1 MVHYEQLIDP
11 TTIDTIRRHLNSP
24 ASPLREVLFVAELQ
38 LLPTVALA
46 LDAAS
51 DQSSSQRLKQ
61 WKTWLER
68 GTVVPNRSGGY
79 GIDLDTIQGD
89 SSCRVIFF
97 PPVYVVHVPGLDLA
111 QHARRA
117 A

>member
-11 TTIDTIRRHLNSP
+11 TTIDTIRRHLSSP
-24 ASPLREVLFVAELQ
+24 TSPIKEVLFVAELQ
-38 LLPTVALA
+38 LLPTVAFL

-51 DQSSSQRLKQ
+51 TQSSSQRINQ
-61 WKTWLER
+61 WKAWLER

-79 GIDLDTIQGD
+79 GIDLDSIPGD
-89 SSCRVIFF
+89 SRCRVIFF
-97 PPVYVVHVPGLDLA
+97 PPVYLVHVPGLDLVEL
-111 QHARRA
+111 ARPA